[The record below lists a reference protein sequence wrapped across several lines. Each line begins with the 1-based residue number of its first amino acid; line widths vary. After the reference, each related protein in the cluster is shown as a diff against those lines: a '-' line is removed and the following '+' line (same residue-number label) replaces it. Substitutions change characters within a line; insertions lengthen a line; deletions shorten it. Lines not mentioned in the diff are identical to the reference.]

1 MLFGVPAPGPFVLT
15 MYKIT
20 LPHGYFFT
28 WFFHGFF
35 FRSSLTGIFNVVF
48 SPLFLTWYTPPPH
61 FYTCRYHVFGLIFN
75 VVFSP
80 LFFTWST
87 PPPHFYTSRYLVK
100 LRMMLAVPWYVQ
112 GGQMDENVAAAA
124 ARRPGSET
132 LHVFF
137 VWFEGCGLAMARAEG
152 EVLEL
157 AGLVW
162 LVELLAGHSS
172 AGGPGGVGRPPQLG
186 CQEEYDRASN
196 VVLTRYLPCRRS
208 GS

>member
-48 SPLFLTWYTPPPH
+48 A
-61 FYTCRYHVFGLIFN
+61 
-75 VVFSP
+75 P

-100 LRMMLAVPWYVQ
+100 LRMKLAAPWYVQ
-112 GGQMDENVAAAA
+112 GGQMGENVAAAA
-124 ARRPGSET
+124 LRQPGSET
-132 LHVFF
+132 LHVF
-137 VWFEGCGLAMARAEG
+137 GLGRGLAMARAWEKAR
-152 EVLEL
+152 EL
-157 AGLVW
+157 AEQVVWAVRAAVSSWAAGRGGVVRLVPPAC
-162 LVELLAGHSS
+162 LVE
-172 AGGPGGVGRPPQLG
+172 
-186 CQEEYDRASN
+186 CDRAST
-196 VVLTRYLPCRRS
+196 VELKRYLISRRF
-208 GS
+208 